1 MAFRLWGAIAGGST
15 DVFLRCLFV
24 CATSY
29 SNTTAIMLEVTALL
43 PQLIVML
50 WVSPRIL
57 KNHIFVHSITHINQ
71 SIVEEVMEI
80 METVRLGKARLAC
93 RGST

>member
-1 MAFRLWGAIAGGST
+1 MQAAALTSAC
-15 DVFLRCLFV
+15 VVCLFV